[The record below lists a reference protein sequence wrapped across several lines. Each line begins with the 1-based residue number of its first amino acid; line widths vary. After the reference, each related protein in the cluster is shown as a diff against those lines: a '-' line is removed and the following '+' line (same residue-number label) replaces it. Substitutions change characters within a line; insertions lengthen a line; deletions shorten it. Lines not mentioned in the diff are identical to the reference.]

1 MAEQPWDVTLAL
13 LLSTPPPTLPPI
25 SGSKVQED
33 GGGERVWDAPSMGRD
48 GAGFYAATSGEVC
61 AGICSQF
68 R

>member
-1 MAEQPWDVTLAL
+1 MGCDASFAPLSPSPNLA
-13 LLSTPPPTLPPI
+13 PI

-33 GGGERVWDAPSMGRD
+33 GGGERVWGALSMGRD
-48 GAGFYAATSGEVC
+48 GAGFYAATSGEVW